1 MKNFKFYK
9 IAIMV
14 VLVLVIIL
22 AVVIFKRKPLPKIG
36 IKGKV
41 AIVLDDWGYNLNNV
55 NILRELP
62 YPLSISILPNLVYSQ
77 RIAYQAHQ
85 LGFEVMLHLPLE
97 PHEKYRL
104 ERYTIT
110 HDMDEN
116 TILKILKLDLAQCR
130 FFKGINNHMGSKA
143 TEDSRILGIIFREL
157 KKHHMYF
164 LDSFTTSK
172 SMAAQVAT
180 SLDVP
185 FARRDIFLDNKEDAQ
200 YIRGQLDKLK
210 MIARTQG
217 YAIGIGHD
225 RNLTLKILKEI
236 MPKMEKEGFRF
247 VFVSK
252 LINLQRQQKKVR
264 IK

>member
-1 MKNFKFYK
+1 MKNFRFYK

-14 VLVLVIIL
+14 VLVLVIIW

-55 NILRELP
+55 NILRELSH
-62 YPLSISILPNLVYSQ
+62 PLTISILPNLPYSQ
-77 RIAYQAHQ
+77 RIAYEAHHC
-85 LGFEVMLHLPLE
+85 GFEVILHLPLE

-116 TILKILKLDLAQCR
+116 TILKILKFDLAQCQ
-130 FFKGINNHMGSKA
+130 FFKGIDNHMGSKV

-157 KKHHMYF
+157 RKHRMYF
-164 LDSFTTSK
+164 LDTFTTSK
-172 SMAAQVAT
+172 SMVRQVAN

-185 FARRDIFLDNKEDAQ
+185 FARRDVFLDNKEDAQ
-200 YIRGQLDKLK
+200 YIESQLDRLK
-210 MIARTQG
+210 IIARTRG
-217 YAIGIGHD
+217 YAIGVGHD
-225 RNLTLKILKEI
+225 RNLTLKMLKEV

-247 VFVSK
+247 VFVSELVK
-252 LINLQRQQKKVR
+252 
-264 IK
+264 